1 MSATAKTAKTAG
13 KPAPRENPL
22 SEFVWVATDKRG
34 KTLKGEM
41 SAKSVNFV
49 RAELRK
55 QGMNPGTI
63 KPKGKPLLGG
73 AGKTVSASDI
83 TFFSRQMATMMASGV
98 PMVQSLEILASG
110 QKNPKFASL
119 LKSLRDEVSGGSA
132 FSESLKLHPMH
143 FNELYRNLVKAGEGA
158 GVLDTVLDT
167 LATYLERIE
176 ALKGKVKKALFYPAA
191 VFAVG
196 MIVSLILLM
205 YVIPQFK
212 TTFEGFGADLP
223 AFTQLYV
230 DASDFLLNNWWW
242 LFGAAGAAGFAFV
255 MSYKGSVNLQRTMDR
270 FLLKAPVLGQV
281 MHMSAISRFARTLAL
296 TFKAGVPLVEA
307 LDTVAGAT
315 GSIVYDE
322 AVAKVRDDVA
332 VGYSLNLAMKQVDM
346 FPPMVVQMVGIG
358 EEAGAL
364 DAMLFKVAEY
374 YEQEVNNAVD
384 ALTSLLEPLIMV
396 VLGVMVG
403 GMVVAMYLPIF
414 KLAMTVG

>member
-55 QGMNPGTI
+55 QGMNPGAI
-63 KPKGKPLLGG
+63 KPKGKPLFGSS
-73 AGKTVSASDI
+73 GKTISGAEI

-98 PMVQSLEILASG
+98 PMVQALEILSNG
-110 QKNPKFASL
+110 QKNPRFANMI
-119 LKSLRDEVSGGSA
+119 KALRDDVSGGSA
-132 FSESLKLHPMH
+132 FSEALKAFPIQ
-143 FNELYRNLVKAGEGA
+143 FNDLYRNLVKAGEGA

-167 LATYLERIE
+167 LATYLERIQ
-176 ALKGKVKKALFYPAA
+176 ALKGKIKKALFYPAG
-191 VFAVG
+191 VMAVG
-196 MIVSLILLM
+196 LIVSLILLI

-212 TTFEGFGADLP
+212 ETFASFGAELP

-230 DASDFLLNNWWW
+230 SASEFTVANWWW
-242 LFGAAGAAGFAFV
+242 MLGASLAAVFGL
-255 MSYKGSVNLQRTMDR
+255 SLLYKASRDFQRTVDR
-270 FLLKAPVLGQV
+270 LALKIPVLGQV
-281 MHMSAISRFARTLAL
+281 LHMSAISRFARTLAL

-315 GSIVYDE
+315 GSIMYDE

-332 VGYSLNLAMKQVDM
+332 VGYSLNLAMKQIGI

-358 EEAGAL
+358 EESGAL
-364 DAMLFKVAEY
+364 DSMLFKVAEF

-384 ALTSLLEPLIMV
+384 AMTSLMEPFIIV
-396 VLGVMVG
+396 VLGTLVG

-414 KLAMTVG
+414 KLGMAV

>member
-1 MSATAKTAKTAG
+1 MSATAKTAKNAG

-22 SEFVWVATDKRG
+22 SEFVWVATDRRG

-63 KPKGKPLLGG
+63 KPKGKPLFGSS
-73 AGKTVSASDI
+73 GKTISGQEI

-98 PMVQSLEILASG
+98 PMVQALEILSNG
-110 QKNPKFASL
+110 QKNPRFANMI
-119 LKSLRDEVSGGSA
+119 KALRDDVSGGSA
-132 FSESLKLHPMH
+132 FSEALKAFPIQ
-143 FNELYRNLVKAGEGA
+143 FNDLYRNLVKAGEGA

-167 LATYLERIE
+167 LATYLERIQ
-176 ALKGKVKKALFYPAA
+176 ALKGKIKKALFYPAG
-191 VFAVG
+191 VMAVG
-196 MIVSLILLM
+196 LIVSLILLI

-212 TTFEGFGADLP
+212 ETFASFGAELP

-230 DASDFLLNNWWW
+230 SASEFTVANWWW
-242 LFGAAGAAGFAFV
+242 MLGASLAAVFGL
-255 MSYKGSVNLQRTMDR
+255 SLLYKASRDFQRTVDR
-270 FLLKAPVLGQV
+270 LALKVPVLGQIL
-281 MHMSAISRFARTLAL
+281 HMSAISRFARTLAL

-315 GSIVYDE
+315 GSIMYDE

-332 VGYSLNLAMKQVDM
+332 VGYSLNLAMKQIGI

-358 EEAGAL
+358 EESGAL
-364 DAMLFKVAEY
+364 DSMLFKVAEF
-374 YEQEVNNAVD
+374 YENEVNNAVD
-384 ALTSLLEPLIMV
+384 AMTSLMEPFIIV
-396 VLGVMVG
+396 VLGTLVG
-403 GMVVAMYLPIF
+403 GMVIAMYLPIF
-414 KLAMTVG
+414 KLGMAV

>member
-1 MSATAKTAKTAG
+1 MSATAKNAKTA

-22 SEFVWVATDKRG
+22 SEFTWVATDRRG

-63 KPKGKPLLGG
+63 KPKGKPLFGS
-73 AGKTVSASDI
+73 AGKTINSQEI

-98 PMVQSLEILASG
+98 PMVQALEILANG
-110 QKNPKFASL
+110 QKNPKFASMI
-119 LKSLRDEVSGGSA
+119 KALRDDVSGGSA
-132 FSESLKLHPMH
+132 FSESLKAFPTQ

-176 ALKGKVKKALFYPAA
+176 ALKGKIKKALFYPAG
-191 VFAVG
+191 VLAVG
-196 MIVSLILLM
+196 MIVSLVLLM

-212 TTFEGFGADLP
+212 STFESFGADLP

-230 DASDFLLNNWWW
+230 NLSEFTLANWWW
-242 LFGAAGAAGFAFV
+242 MLGLILASGFGFAFA
-255 MSYKGSVNLQRTMDR
+255 YKASANLQRNVDR
-270 FLLKAPVLGQV
+270 FALKIPVLGQIL
-281 MHMSAISRFARTLAL
+281 HQSAISRFARTLAL

-315 GSIVYDE
+315 GSVIYDE
-322 AVAKVRDDVA
+322 ATARIRDDVA
-332 VGYSLNLAMKQVDM
+332 VGYSLNLAMKQVGI

-358 EEAGAL
+358 EESGAL
-364 DAMLFKVAEY
+364 DSMLFKVAEF
-374 YEQEVNNAVD
+374 YESEVNNSVD
-384 ALTSLLEPLIMV
+384 ALTSLMEPFIIV
-396 VLGVMVG
+396 VLGTLVG

-414 KLAMTVG
+414 KLGAAI

>member
-13 KPAPRENPL
+13 KPISRESPL
-22 SEFVWVATDKRG
+22 AEFVWVATDKRG

-55 QGMNPGTI
+55 QGMNPGAI
-63 KPKGKPLLGG
+63 KPKPKPLFGT
-73 AGKTVSASDI
+73 AGKTVSAQEV

-98 PMVQSLEILASG
+98 PMVQSLEILSNG
-110 QKNPKFASL
+110 QKNPKFAQMI
-119 LKSLRDEVSGGSA
+119 KSLRDEVSGGSA
-132 FSESLKLHPMH
+132 FSEALKSHPVQ

-158 GVLDTVLDT
+158 GVLDVVLDT

-176 ALKGKVKKALFYPAA
+176 ALKGKIKKALFYPAG
-191 VFAVG
+191 VLAVG

-212 TTFEGFGADLP
+212 TTFSSFGADLP

-230 DASDFLLNNWWW
+230 NLSDFVLGNWWW
-242 LFGAAGAAGFAFV
+242 MLGVALASGFGFVFA
-255 MSYKGSVNLQRTMDR
+255 YKASANLQRTVDR
-270 FLLKAPVLGQV
+270 FALKIPVVGMILHQ
-281 MHMSAISRFARTLAL
+281 SAISRFARTLAL

-315 GSIVYDE
+315 GSVIYDE
-322 AVAKVRDDVA
+322 AVAKIRDDVA
-332 VGYSLNLAMKQVDM
+332 VGYSLNLAMKQVGI

-358 EEAGAL
+358 EESGAL
-364 DAMLFKVAEY
+364 DTMLFKVAEF
-374 YEQEVNNAVD
+374 YEGEVNNSVD
-384 ALTSLLEPLIMV
+384 ALTSLMEPFIIV
-396 VLGVMVG
+396 VLGTLVG

-414 KLAMTVG
+414 KLGAAI

>member
-1 MSATAKTAKTAG
+1 MSSTAKTAKTA
-13 KPAPRENPL
+13 KPAVRENPL

-34 KTLKGEM
+34 KTLKGDM
-41 SAKSVNFV
+41 SAKSVNYV

-55 QGMNPGTI
+55 QGMTPGVI
-63 KPKGKPLLGG
+63 KPKSKPLFGS
-73 AGKTVSASDI
+73 AGKTISGQEI

-98 PMVQSLEILASG
+98 PMVQSLEILSSG
-110 QKNPKFASL
+110 QKNPRFA
-119 LKSLRDEVSGGSA
+119 KMITGLRDDVSGGSA
-132 FSESLKLHPMH
+132 FSEALKGYPSQ

-176 ALKGKVKKALFYPAA
+176 ALKGKIKKALFYPAG
-191 VFAVG
+191 VMAVG
-196 MIVSLILLM
+196 VVVSLVLLI

-212 TTFEGFGADLP
+212 ETFASFGAELP
-223 AFTQLYV
+223 AFTQMYV
-230 DASDFLLNNWWW
+230 SASEFTVANWWW
-242 LFGAAGAAGFAFV
+242 MLGVAFASFFGAATL
-255 MSYKGSVNLQRTMDR
+255 YKGSSNFQRTVDR
-270 FLLKAPVLGQV
+270 LLLKVPVLGQV

-315 GSIVYDE
+315 GSIIYDE
-322 AVAKVRDDVA
+322 AVAKIRDDVS
-332 VGYSLNLAMKQVDM
+332 VGYSLNLSMKQADI

-364 DAMLFKVAEY
+364 DSMLFKVADF

-384 ALTSLLEPLIMV
+384 ALTSLMEPFIIV
-396 VLGVMVG
+396 VLGTMVG

-414 KLAMTVG
+414 KLGMAV

>member
-41 SAKSVNFV
+41 SAKSANFV
-49 RAELRK
+49 KAELRK
-55 QGMNPGTI
+55 QGMNPGAI
-63 KPKGKPLLGG
+63 KPKPKPLFGSS
-73 AGKTVSASDI
+73 GKTVSGQEV

-98 PMVQSLEILASG
+98 PMVQALEILSNG
-110 QKNPKFASL
+110 QKNPKFAQMI
-119 LKSLRDEVSGGSA
+119 KALRDDVSGGNA
-132 FSESLKLHPMH
+132 FSESLKAYPVQ

-167 LATYLERIE
+167 LATYLERIQ
-176 ALKGKVKKALFYPAA
+176 ALKGKIKKALFYPAG
-191 VFAVG
+191 VLAVG

-212 TTFEGFGADLP
+212 TTFASFGADLP

-230 DASDFLLNNWWW
+230 DLSDFTLKNWWW
-242 LFGAAGAAGFAFV
+242 MLGATVAAGFAF
-255 MSYKGSVNLQRTMDR
+255 SFAYKASAKLQRNVDR
-270 FLLKAPVLGQV
+270 LGLKVPVVGQIL
-281 MHMSAISRFARTLAL
+281 HMSAISRFARTLAL

-307 LDTVAGAT
+307 LDTVSGAT
-315 GSIVYDE
+315 GSIIYDE
-322 AVAKVRDDVA
+322 ATARIRDDVA
-332 VGYSLNLAMKQVDM
+332 VGYSLNLAMKQVGI

-358 EEAGAL
+358 EESGAL
-364 DAMLFKVAEY
+364 DSMLFKVAEF
-374 YEQEVNNAVD
+374 YEGEVNNAVD
-384 ALTSLLEPLIMV
+384 ALTSLMEPFIIV
-396 VLGVMVG
+396 VLGTMVG

-414 KLAMTVG
+414 KLGAAI

>member
-63 KPKGKPLLGG
+63 KPKGKPLFGSS
-73 AGKTVSASDI
+73 GKTISGAEI

-98 PMVQSLEILASG
+98 PMVQALEILSNG
-110 QKNPKFASL
+110 QKNPRFANMI
-119 LKSLRDEVSGGSA
+119 KALRDDVSGGSA
-132 FSESLKLHPMH
+132 FSEALKAFPIQ
-143 FNELYRNLVKAGEGA
+143 FNDLYRNLVKAGEGA

-167 LATYLERIE
+167 LATYLERIQ
-176 ALKGKVKKALFYPAA
+176 ALKGKIKKALFYPAG
-191 VFAVG
+191 VMAVG
-196 MIVSLILLM
+196 LIVSLILLI

-212 TTFEGFGADLP
+212 ETFASFGAELP

-230 DASDFLLNNWWW
+230 SASEFTVANWWW
-242 LFGAAGAAGFAFV
+242 MLGASLAAVFGL
-255 MSYKGSVNLQRTMDR
+255 SLLYKASRDFQRTVDR
-270 FLLKAPVLGQV
+270 LALKIPVLGQV
-281 MHMSAISRFARTLAL
+281 LHMSAISRFARTLAL

-315 GSIVYDE
+315 GSIMYDE

-332 VGYSLNLAMKQVDM
+332 VGYSLNLAMKQIGI

-358 EEAGAL
+358 EESGAL
-364 DAMLFKVAEY
+364 DSMLFKVAEF

-384 ALTSLLEPLIMV
+384 AMTSLMEPFIIV
-396 VLGVMVG
+396 VLGTLVG
-403 GMVVAMYLPIF
+403 GMVIAMYLPIF
-414 KLAMTVG
+414 KLGMAV